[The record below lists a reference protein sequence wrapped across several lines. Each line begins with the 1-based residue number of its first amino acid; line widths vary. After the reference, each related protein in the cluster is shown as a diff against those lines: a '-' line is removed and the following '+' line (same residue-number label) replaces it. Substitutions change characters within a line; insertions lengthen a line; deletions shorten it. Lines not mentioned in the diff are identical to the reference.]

1 MIDPAAVRKAW
12 EEVQRSE
19 ENARQMELQRTYID
33 VCTCHYTKTE
43 VCPMH
48 KGKAKVDK
56 FETGATRDTSK
67 DKPDY
72 EGFLS
77 PLVLEA
83 YGRFMHYNREME
95 DGSLRESDNWQLG
108 IPRNNY
114 MKSLW
119 RHHVDLHLHHR
130 GFGHHAK
137 QTLVWTLCAIIFNAS
152 GYLHELLKSDNGLLG
167 VDEQMEITAR
177 QARRLTK

>member
-1 MIDPAAVRKAW
+1 MGITLSDVYKAF
-12 EEVQRSE
+12 E
-19 ENARQMELQRTYID
+19 ENERLLEEQRMSQPKPKI
-33 VCTCHYTKTE
+33 
-43 VCPMH
+43 
-48 KGKAKVDK
+48 DK
-56 FETGATRDTSK
+56 FATGATRDISK

-83 YGRFMHYNREME
+83 YGRFMHYNRELE

-108 IPRNNY
+108 IPRDNY

-130 GFGHHAK
+130 GLGHHAK

-152 GYLHELLKSDNGLLG
+152 GYLHELLRHDTGLLNA
-167 VDEQMEITAR
+167 DEDAEKLAR
-177 QARRLTK
+177 SERRKGLLK